1 LDKICWKIFIQQVF
15 SSKFSTGAALA
26 VVATE
31 LEAQAAL
38 VA

>member
-1 LDKICWKIFIQQVF
+1 MLNSQRVTVIQQVF